1 VGTTRRHP
9 IPAIL
14 LAEIEIMEVL
24 AIIPARG
31 GSKGIPRKNIHPLA
45 GKPLIAYSIEQALLS
60 RHITRVVVST
70 DDPQIGSVAAQY
82 GAEVVWRPVEI
93 SGDMASSESA
103 LLYTLNFLAE
113 NEDYHPDLLV
123 FLQCT
128 SPLTIM
134 SDIDGTITAL
144 IESKA
149 DTALSVSPFHYFLWK
164 SDQPEN
170 GRESAVGINHDKSM
184 RQLRQEQKPQFIE
197 TGAVYA
203 MRVDGF
209 LQQQHRFFG
218 RTAMYV
224 MPHERRLEID
234 EPVDFKVAEVLLK
247 ENAERM
253 ASGPPFPDPIQALI
267 LDFDGV
273 FTDNKVIV
281 FQDGSEAVLCD
292 RSDGWGIAQ
301 LKSTGLPILILSTEK
316 NPVVQARANKLD
328 IPCIQGSSNKWDS
341 LQKFISGQ
349 GIDPK
354 NVVYVGNDLNDL
366 PCIVNVGYSIAVADA
381 HPVVLDQVDFV
392 LKNRGGSGA
401 IREVCDMLLN
411 HFNHQTP

>member
-1 VGTTRRHP
+1 M
-9 IPAIL
+9 
-14 LAEIEIMEVL
+14 EII

-31 GSKGIPRKNIHPLA
+31 GSKGIPQKNIHPLA

-70 DDPQIGSVAAQY
+70 DDPQIGSVAVQH
-82 GAEVVWRPVEI
+82 GAEVIWRPEEI
-93 SGDMASSESA
+93 SGDTASSESA
-103 LLYTLNFLAE
+103 LLYTLNTLAE

-128 SPLTIM
+128 SPLTLV

-144 IESKA
+144 IETQA
-149 DTALSVSPFHYFLWK
+149 DTALSVSPFHYFLWRT
-164 SDQPEN
+164 DQQGN
-170 GRESAVGINHDKSM
+170 DHINAVGINHEKHT
-184 RQLRQEQKPQFIE
+184 RQLRQEREPQFIE
-197 TGAVYA
+197 TGAVYV
-203 MRVDGF
+203 MRVEGF
-209 LQQQHRFFG
+209 LQAQHRFFG

-247 ENAERM
+247 ENADRT
-253 ASGPPFPDPIQALI
+253 ASVPPFPDPIQALI

-281 FQDGSEAVLCD
+281 FQDGSEAVVCD

-316 NPVVQARANKLD
+316 NPVVQARAKKLD
-328 IPCIQGSSNKWDS
+328 IPCIQGSSDKWDS
-341 LQKFISGQ
+341 LRNYLSEQ
-349 GIDPK
+349 GIDSK
-354 NVVYVGNDLNDL
+354 NVIYVGNDLNDL
-366 PCIVNVGYSIAVADA
+366 PCIINVGYSIAVADA

-401 IREVCDMLLN
+401 IREVCDLISN
-411 HFNHQTP
+411 HIHHQIP